1 MSKIALQVESNVE
14 APSLARQSL
23 LSIRSALEPRFNDVV
38 LLVSEL
44 VANSVRH
51 SDSPDIAVSVK
62 TNPQRIRV
70 EVADSGFGM
79 ATVAHD
85 GDGLGLQIVER
96 LADGWGFSAGSKFIV
111 WAELS
116 KS

>member
-1 MSKIALQVESNVE
+1 M
-14 APSLARQSL
+14 
-23 LSIRSALEPRFNDVV
+23 

-51 SDSPDIAVSVK
+51 SDSPDIEVSVK

-85 GDGLGLQIVER
+85 GDGLGLQIVEQ
-96 LADGWGFSAGSKFIV
+96 LADDWGFSAGSKFIV

-116 KS
+116 NS